1 MASYKKKR
9 QYKMVARAEGAAS
22 TKSKIVDAATKC
34 FGSTPYELVT
44 LKTIAREADVA
55 LQTVV
60 RVGGSKEKI
69 FLSAA
74 ETMMGGL
81 MMAMQEIPQNDGA
94 AALRFLVDY
103 YEEWGDRA
111 VRLMAVEDRVAT
123 VKTFLQQ
130 NRMLQQMWIDR
141 LYDKPLSK
149 LPIPERRKAVISLM
163 TITGV
168 HAWHVLRR
176 VHILSIE
183 DTYDAMLKMTLAL
196 IKAL

>member
-9 QYKMVARAEGAAS
+9 QYKMVARAEAANH
-22 TKSKIVDAATKC
+22 TKSKIVDAATAC
-34 FGSTPYELVT
+34 FTSMPYELVT
-44 LKTIAREADVA
+44 LKTIAQEANVA

-74 ETMMGGL
+74 EKLMGGL
-81 MMAMQEIPQNDGA
+81 MLAMQDLPQNDGS

-111 VRLMAVEDRVAT
+111 MRLMAAEDRIPT
-123 VKTFLQQ
+123 IKTFLQQ
-130 NRMLQQMWIDR
+130 NRLLQQMWIDR
-141 LYDKPLSK
+141 LYDESLSK
-149 LPIPERRKAVISLM
+149 LSVDDRRKAVISLM

-176 VHILSIE
+176 VHALSIE
-183 DTYDAMLKMTLAL
+183 DTFDTVHKMAMAL
-196 IKAL
+196 IKSL